1 MLHLDLRGSTFNDK
15 LLGCWVGKNAG
26 GTLGAPL
33 EEGWGRDEP
42 FDIAW
47 YPKLEAGGIP
57 NDDLEMQ
64 LIWLAALKKVGPQLS
79 ARDMAPYW
87 LNHIGYNWDEY
98 GLSKANL
105 RLGLMPPISG
115 YFNNWFIDCMG
126 SPIRSELWACVAP
139 GHPRLAAR
147 YAYEDAICDHA
158 GGEGVYGE
166 LFNVA
171 MQSAAFVIADHEKL
185 IGIGLSYVPEDSATA
200 RAVRAARDAHHQGLP
215 WQEARRAVVSTSDM
229 RIAQY
234 APFNIGF
241 QVIGLLYGKGF
252 GDAMCT
258 TVNCGYD
265 TDSSGGSIGSLWG
278 IIAGRAG
285 LPNEWIEPFGIEIA
299 TNEDWQGVRHI
310 SDGTAAI
317 PSTVPELIADLVL
330 QSEVV
335 LAHHGIVIRNGI
347 IEVAEEDLYAD
358 ESIRDLWRRPI
369 TEVTYDSPQHSITI
383 DYGGDPTIAPGGTMT
398 IAARVKN
405 LHPDPI
411 NGALRWM
418 VPEGWPAI
426 PVEGFSV
433 APGEDV
439 TIHFEI
445 TAPSQRID
453 NRNVLYL
460 AAELDERPADPA
472 LPIVILGAP
481 LWEVAEA
488 GSDDAFGSYADEAG
502 VEWRVAY
509 GSGNRTPLHLLAN
522 REGRVYLRTY
532 LQASEDERVRVGID
546 STVPN
551 TVWLDGTQI
560 AQSTEFKSLRPNFS
574 ARYDSYDI
582 AEGWH
587 EIVVEFV
594 VPAEAGVADAYLLLA
609 SADRL
614 VTPNVSIGRTRAP
627 APVGILAG

>member
-1 MLHLDLRGSTFNDK
+1 MLRLDLRGTTFNDK

-33 EEGWGRDEP
+33 EEGWGKDEP
-42 FDIAW
+42 FDITW
-47 YPKLEAGGIP
+47 YPKLDEGGIP

-87 LNHIGYNWDEY
+87 LDHIGYNWDEY

-115 YFNNWFIDCMG
+115 YFNNWFVDCMG

-171 MQSAAFVIADHEKL
+171 MQSAAFVISDHEKL
-185 IGIGLSYVPEDSATA
+185 IDIGLSYVPEDSETA
-200 RAVRAARDAHHQGLP
+200 RAVRAARDAYHQGLT
-215 WQEARRAVVSTSDM
+215 WQEARRAVIATSDM

-241 QVIGLLYGKGF
+241 QVIGLLYGSGF

-278 IIAGRAG
+278 IIAGQDG

-299 TNEDWQGVRHI
+299 TNEDWQGVRHM

-317 PSTVPELIADLVL
+317 PSNLPELIADLVL

-335 LAHHGIVIRNGI
+335 LAYHGIITQNGV
-347 IEVAEEDLYAD
+347 IEVSEESLYAD
-358 ESIRDLWRRPI
+358 ESIREMWHRPT
-369 TEVTYDSPQHSITI
+369 TEVTYASPQHSVTV
-383 DYGGDPTIAPGGTMT
+383 DYGGDPIITPGGT
-398 IAARVKN
+398 IAITARVSN
-405 LHPDPI
+405 HHPDAVT
-411 NGALRWM
+411 GALRWM
-418 VPEGWPAI
+418 VPAGWEA
-426 PVEGFSV
+426 VAAETFS
-433 APGEDV
+433 AGPGEDV
-439 TIHFEI
+439 TVRFEV
-445 TAPSQRID
+445 TAPSHPIE

-460 AAELDERPADPA
+460 AVELEEHPADPA
-472 LPIVILGAP
+472 VPVVLLGAP
-481 LWEVAEA
+481 LWEVGEPAA
-488 GSDDAFGSYADEAG
+488 NGATGSYDDAID
-502 VEWRVAY
+502 VEWRTVY
-509 GSGNRTPLHLLAN
+509 GSGNRTPLHQLADQ
-522 REGRVYLRTY
+522 EGRIVLRTH
-532 LQASEDERVRVGID
+532 LQASEDDLVRVGID

-551 TVWLDGTQI
+551 TVWLDGVEI
-560 AQSTEFKSLRPNFS
+560 SRSTETKSLRPNFS
-574 ARYDSYDI
+574 ARYDSYDL

-587 EIVVEFV
+587 EVVVEFI
-594 VPAEAGVADAYLLLA
+594 VPAEAGLADAYLLLA

-614 VTPNVSIGRTRAP
+614 VTPNVSIGRTRVP
-627 APVGILAG
+627 AAIGSLAG